1 MLHAFG
7 WEPIRCFDTFSM
19 GWGKVA
25 DTVIASTQLIGASFN
40 ATNVS
45 VYVADLSV
53 SNFCFVHVHGWKS
66 Y

>member
-1 MLHAFG
+1 
-7 WEPIRCFDTFSM
+7 M

-53 SNFCFVHVHGWKS
+53 SNFCLVHVLIMNGREKNIIFL
-66 Y
+66 YPVDIV